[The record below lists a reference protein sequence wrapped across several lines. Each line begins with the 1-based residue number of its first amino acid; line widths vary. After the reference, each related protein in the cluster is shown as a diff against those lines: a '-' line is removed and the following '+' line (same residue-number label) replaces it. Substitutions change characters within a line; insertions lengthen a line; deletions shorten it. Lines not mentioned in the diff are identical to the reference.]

1 MSSLHVSAQC
11 LHARVPTWACETAVC
26 VTIEAAARASAENR
40 RLPLDV
46 VLVLDR
52 SSSMSGAKIEL
63 CKATVS
69 FVLDEMRLCDRIA
82 LVSYGSDV
90 RDEFGGLVAVAP
102 DARRRCKGVV
112 AQLRPGKRTNLSG
125 GVLEGLEILR
135 SAAARSEPAEGEP
148 SRRSA
153 SLLLLTDGHANHG
166 VVDTDKVLALVRSQL
181 SDWSFSS
188 LGAGGGSGGSSE
200 GVRIFT
206 FGYGV
211 DHNARLL
218 RALSDESGGLYY
230 YVPSIDAVPVAFG
243 DCLGGLLTVV
253 AQNLRLRVAVRR
265 GVPARVARV
274 ALPAA
279 LWDGVATATV
289 DADATTGERTIRVG
303 DMIEGQRVD
312 VIVVVALDAA
322 PAAAAAGTSGGAG
335 GGASGGA
342 AELPTIDVEVRYADA
357 LHARMATGGAVAV
370 LHRRAASP
378 AASPPLPASASAAA
392 PADSGVAAFAS
403 RMPLT
408 SDDAAE
414 RGFGA
419 VNASVRR
426 QVGRVVAA
434 NAMDRARMLADG
446 GELDD
451 ACTTL
456 AAAAREVERVLRA
469 PALASSEQA
478 APLLESV
485 PATAA
490 PTAATFLSGLTRDLA
505 ACAEGLESVGRF
517 THGGGR
523 GRILSLSQSHWRQ
536 RSNSCAL
543 MMPQGGEEYRNGTQ
557 RRMSRRASFRA
568 VALRSD
574 MAAADALSGGGAR
587 RMTRRRNSFSMGPR
601 GGLGLNRSGSLQGG
615 AARSMIDSIREAC
628 AAAAKEHGERRESS
642 KHGEDDEQGSTKRS
656 DSK

>member
-1 MSSLHVSAQC
+1 MGKLCFCLFSFKKKVGAVSRQSTVHFFFFSMSSLHVSAQC

-243 DCLGGLLTVV
+243 DCLGGLLTV
-253 AQNLRLRVAVRR
+253 
-265 GVPARVARV
+265 G
-274 ALPAA
+274 
-279 LWDGVATATV
+279 
-289 DADATTGERTIRVG
+289 
-303 DMIEGQRVD
+303 
-312 VIVVVALDAA
+312 
-322 PAAAAAGTSGGAG
+322 S
-335 GGASGGA
+335 
-342 AELPTIDVEVRYADA
+342 AEL
-357 LHARMATGGAVAV
+357 
-370 LHRRAASP
+370 
-378 AASPPLPASASAAA
+378 
-392 PADSGVAAFAS
+392 
-403 RMPLT
+403 
-408 SDDAAE
+408 
-414 RGFGA
+414 
-419 VNASVRR
+419 
-426 QVGRVVAA
+426 
-434 NAMDRARMLADG
+434 
-446 GELDD
+446 
-451 ACTTL
+451 
-456 AAAAREVERVLRA
+456 
-469 PALASSEQA
+469 
-478 APLLESV
+478 
-485 PATAA
+485 
-490 PTAATFLSGLTRDLA
+490 AATR
-505 ACAEGLESVGRF
+505 
-517 THGGGR
+517 
-523 GRILSLSQSHWRQ
+523 
-536 RSNSCAL
+536 
-543 MMPQGGEEYRNGTQ
+543 
-557 RRMSRRASFRA
+557 RRASRRPRA
-568 VALRSD
+568 RRARCASCCAVGRCRHRDRRRRRDDRRAHDPRRRHD
-574 MAAADALSGGGAR
+574 RRTACGRHRRRRARCRSGGGGGWNE
-587 RMTRRRNSFSMGPR
+587 RRRRRRRKRRR
-601 GGLGLNRSGSLQGG
+601 GRAAYDRRRGALRRC
-615 AARSMIDSIREAC
+615 AARAHGDRRRCGRAAPSRGVARSVAPPCRRQRQRRRRPIRASQHLRLAC
-628 AAAAKEHGERRESS
+628 R
-642 KHGEDDEQGSTKRS
+642 
-656 DSK
+656 